1 MKDFDK
7 VRLWIGKCFSNV
19 IENCISSLSF
29 EVQICSNWQIAVHW
43 LDHRPYCRNVN
54 RYVYRFCFGNYTTRA
69 STFRIWKNTISWFSD
84 ATIMRQRNAYISA
97 TVQTRIWWTNV
108 SLHCSRDKRCPSII
122 DESFFLNVKNL
133 CEIVESDFENFDI
146 CHSSQTL

>member
-1 MKDFDK
+1 MEPTWKTLTKWDCEL
-7 VRLWIGKCFSNV
+7 VYVLVSNV
-19 IENCISSLSF
+19 IGNCISSLSF

-69 STFRIWKNTISWFSD
+69 STFRIWKHY
-84 ATIMRQRNAYISA
+84 IMILWCNHYASAQRIYISA

-122 DESFFLNVKNL
+122 DESFFLNVKIFVRL
-133 CEIVESDFENFDI
+133 
-146 CHSSQTL
+146 

>member
-1 MKDFDK
+1 MSIDMY
-7 VRLWIGKCFSNV
+7 IGSVLGITQHAPRHFG
-19 IENCISSLSF
+19 F
-29 EVQICSNWQIAVHW
+29 E
-43 LDHRPYCRNVN
+43 
-54 RYVYRFCFGNYTTRA
+54 
-69 STFRIWKNTISWFSD
+69 NTISWFSD

-146 CHSSQTL
+146 CHSSQTLWNNVDISKTIAAGKKLGTARLFDYFHTPHVFGQLNIINIQISFAVSDCVSY